1 MNNSTDNKDPDN
13 KIPSTPLWKTILYIL
28 SGVIGGCI
36 VIYLIWYFFIREK
49 TIEEKFRPNELSIAQ
64 EMIKARNDPYYRFDS
79 I

>member
-1 MNNSTDNKDPDN
+1 MNNSTTNNKDQD

-28 SGVIGGCI
+28 SGVIGVCI
-36 VIYLIWYFFIREK
+36 VGIMIWYFFIREK